1 MTPEGGARRLPR
13 MPASTPLRNEDVA
26 EKAPELRHLDLLD
39 EAWRVRSHGRRHDAV
54 RDAAHSLRKL
64 VSEGPRVLSV
74 RTLPLVRAPYGTKF
88 AFRGA
93 AWSPAPLVLL
103 NHRCLLVQFM
113 QGGVPKTLLFNPT
126 DLHGARTTPY
136 FARIEASTPKLVA
149 EMLSPPFPTLEAQ
162 LADLGVRVDDVDYI
176 AFDHFHVQ
184 DLRPTMGTVDGR
196 LAARFP
202 RAKLLAPRVEWDDWA
217 RLHPLQ
223 RAFYVAEGR
232 TGVQTSRVVF
242 TDSDLVLGD
251 GVYLV
256 RTPGHTSGNQTLFLA
271 TDKGVWGCS
280 ENGVAADSWS
290 PIDSNISGLKQYAR
304 HNDVDLVLNLNTPES
319 GVDQYTSMTLE
330 RLVVDRVARAPAFV
344 QMFPSSELMPSA
356 IAPGLAP
363 TVQFER
369 ITVGDVLAPTA
380 SDHAVRRGAT
390 EQHVA

>member
-1 MTPEGGARRLPR
+1 MAG
-13 MPASTPLRNEDVA
+13 STPLHIDDVA
-26 EKAPELRHLDLLD
+26 EKAPELQRLQLLD
-39 EAWRVRSHGRRHDAV
+39 EAWRVRGHGRRLDAV
-54 RDAAHSLRKL
+54 REGANALRKL
-64 VSEGPRVLSV
+64 ASEGPRVLSV
-74 RTLPLVRAPYGTKF
+74 RTLPLVRAPYGSKF

-113 QGGVPKTLLFNPT
+113 QAGVPKTLLFNPT

-149 EMLSPPFPTLEAQ
+149 EMISPPFPALEAQ

-202 RAKLLAPRVEWDDWA
+202 KARLLAPRVEWDDWA

-242 TDSDLVLGD
+242 TDGDLVLGD

-271 TDKGVWGCS
+271 TDQGVWGCS

-290 PIDSNISGLKQYAR
+290 PIDSNIAGLKQYAR

-330 RLVVDRVARAPAFV
+330 RIVVDRVSRAPAFV
-344 QMFPSSELMPSA
+344 QMFPSSELMASA

-363 TVQFER
+363 TLQFER
-369 ITVGDVLAPTA
+369 ITVGEVLAQPPLDNPV
-380 SDHAVRRGAT
+380 SRLSP